1 MVTKKTDIRNM
12 CKKLENSAM
21 RKTSWVGVVL
31 LFLSISA
38 WAAEVGLVTAV
49 SGAVTLQ
56 DEKSAAGALKPF
68 VKVRDGDRL
77 MLQDGSRLQ
86 IVFFDGGRQETW
98 QGAGALEIGNT
109 ASKVLKGNLQ
119 PEIRILPAILVKQ
132 LTKTPSPDG
141 SVKTGM
147 IRMRSVPTPEKVELA
162 EKSYADFRKQSD
174 PADRNPEIFIFA
186 AYFELR
192 EFDKLEALLKLLGER
207 SPKDPELNA
216 LIELYAGAVKKA
228 RELLSK

>member
-1 MVTKKTDIRNM
+1 MLRIA
-12 CKKLENSAM
+12 KLETFA
-21 RKTSWVGVVL
+21 
-31 LFLSISA
+31 
-38 WAAEVGLVTAV
+38 
-49 SGAVTLQ
+49 
-56 DEKSAAGALKPF
+56 DEFVCF
-68 VKVRDGDRL
+68 VKLTTEAGNTGWGQTSTYNADITA
-77 MLQDGSRLQ
+77 Q
-86 IVFFDGGRQETW
+86 VFHRQVAPW
-98 QGAGALEIGNT
+98 ALGAGALEIGNT

-207 SPKDPELNA
+207 SPKDPELKA
-216 LIELYAGAVKKA
+216 LIDLYAGAIKNA